1 MSNGGFPWGLT
12 PGGKPEDDEDPVIP
26 PGVPTAPPP
35 TDPVDQ
41 GHFVALNPELP
52 LPPPTEAV
60 PSWDQPT
67 QATPTYEPS
76 YDQPIAPP
84 SWEQPNSVPQS
95 WEQPTQAFEAV
106 APDFPAHAPAPWEPP
121 PVDGSLLGATEA
133 LAAQPLGF
141 DGIESGDATTATSAI
156 DALFGEGAFQEYA
169 DELVPG
175 ELQFPANPFAA
186 KSVERV
192 EVGPQGTLVTTV
204 APPVPVEPMA
214 PLQKRLLIAAGGV
227 VAALALVALFLVGTR
242 MAPLFAAAPP
252 APVVPT
258 AEPTLAPEVLGP
270 VAPGVHA
277 WNALLGTECL
287 DPFVSAWEQEFTVVD
302 CGQPHA
308 AQLVRT
314 GTFEETATDP
324 YPGFDVLQA
333 RMSQLCASAEGIDY
347 AAAKGFDDVQVSGS
361 FAATETAWA
370 DGDRDYSCFAQRAGG
385 PLTGSIALADKPK
398 PAATPTPEP

>member
-12 PGGKPEDDEDPVIP
+12 PGGTPEDDEDPVIP

-35 TDPVDQ
+35 AAPVDQ
-41 GHFVALNPELP
+41 GHFVALDPELSVT
-52 LPPPTEAV
+52 PPAEPV

-95 WEQPTQAFEAV
+95 WEQPTQAVEAIT
-106 APDFPAHAPAPWEPP
+106 PEFPAHAPAPWEPP
-121 PVDGSLLGATEA
+121 PVDGSLPGATEA
-133 LAAQPLGF
+133 LAAQPVGF
-141 DGIESGDATTATSAI
+141 DGIESGDATAAI

-175 ELQFPANPFAA
+175 DLQFPANPFAA
-186 KSVERV
+186 KAIERV

-204 APPVPVEPMA
+204 APPVPVAPMA

-252 APVVPT
+252 EPVVPT
-258 AEPTLAPEVLGP
+258 AQPTLPPEVLGP
-270 VAPGVHA
+270 VAPGVYA
-277 WNALLGTECL
+277 WNELLGTECL
-287 DPFVSAWEQEFTVVD
+287 EPFVSPWEQEFTVVD
-302 CGQPHA
+302 CGQPHS
-308 AQLVRT
+308 AQLVLT
-314 GTFEETATDP
+314 GTFEDSVTDP
-324 YPGFDVLQA
+324 YPGFDELQS
-333 RMSQLCASAEGIDY
+333 RMSLLCSSAEGIDY
-347 AAAKGFDDVQVSGS
+347 AAAKGFTDIRISAS
-361 FAATETAWA
+361 FAATEAAWTG
-370 DGDRDYSCFAQRAGG
+370 GDRGYSCFAQRAEG
-385 PLTGSIALADKPK
+385 PLTGSIAVPDKPT
-398 PAATPTPEP
+398 PAIAVTPAPEP